1 MSLVKKIIIVFL
13 ALLTVVVASGTA
25 YGNKVYFQV
34 ENVAHSIHRPI
45 EGRQEAEVIENTE
58 PLSLLLLGIAND
70 ARRQT
75 DYRANT
81 IMIATLNPV
90 TKKTTLTSIPRDA
103 YVEIVGQGY
112 EDKINHAHS
121 FGGAKMMIETVE
133 QYLNVPIH
141 HYFSLNMDG
150 MADLVD
156 AIGGITVENDF
167 AFTAEDIYFEE
178 GILDLDGWEALQYT
192 RMRKEDPE
200 GDYGRQRRQREVT
213 EILANELVSLSSVM
227 RIQDL
232 LTIIG
237 ENGETDLTFSQMSQ
251 LFTQYQSA
259 LVTVESYQMAGT
271 GFTGDG
277 FRGEYGISYQ
287 EVSPEEQQATSQRLK
302 SELML
307 D

>member
-1 MSLVKKIIIVFL
+1 
-13 ALLTVVVASGTA
+13 
-25 YGNKVYFQV
+25 
-34 ENVAHSIHRPI
+34 
-45 EGRQEAEVIENTE
+45 
-58 PLSLLLLGIAND
+58 
-70 ARRQT
+70 
-75 DYRANT
+75 
-81 IMIATLNPV
+81 
-90 TKKTTLTSIPRDA
+90 
-103 YVEIVGQGY
+103 VEIVGQGY
-112 EDKINHAHS
+112 QDKINHAHS

-133 QYLNVPIH
+133 QYLDIPIH

-156 AIGGITVENDF
+156 AIGGITVENEF
-167 AFTAEDIYFEE
+167 AFTAEKIDYPE
-178 GILDLDGWEALQYT
+178 GTLELDGWEALQYT
-192 RMRKEDPE
+192 RMRKDDPE

>member
-1 MSLVKKIIIVFL
+1 MSTAKKLIIIFL
-13 ALLTVVVASGTA
+13 VLLTGIISAGTVYA
-25 YGNKVYFQV
+25 IRVYFQV
-34 ENVAHSIHRPI
+34 EDVAHSIHRPI
-45 EGRQEAEVIENTE
+45 EGREEAEVIENAE

-70 ARRQT
+70 SRRKT
-75 DYRANT
+75 DFRANT
-81 IMIATLNPV
+81 IMVATLNPA
-90 TKKTTLTSIPRDA
+90 TRKTTLTSIPRDA

-112 EDKINHAHS
+112 HDKINHAHS

-133 QYLNVPIH
+133 QYLDIPIH

-156 AIGGITVENDF
+156 AIGGITVENEF
-167 AFTAEDIYFEE
+167 AFTAEKIDYPE
-178 GILDLDGWEALQYT
+178 GTLELDGWEALQYT
-192 RMRKEDPE
+192 RMRKDDPE

-237 ENGETDLTFSQMSQ
+237 DNGETDLTFSQMSR

-259 LVTVESYQMAGT
+259 LGTVESYQMAGS

-277 FRGEYGISYQ
+277 FR
-287 EVSPEEQQATSQRLK
+287 
-302 SELML
+302 
-307 D
+307 

>member
-1 MSLVKKIIIVFL
+1 MSTAKKLIIVFL
-13 ALLTVVVASGTA
+13 VLLMGIVSAGTA
-25 YGNKVYFQV
+25 YAIRVYFQV
-34 ENVAHSIHRPI
+34 EDVVESIHRPI
-45 EGRQEAEVIENTE
+45 EGREEAEVIENAE

-70 ARRQT
+70 SRRKT

-81 IMIATLNPV
+81 IMVATLNPA
-90 TKKTTLTSIPRDA
+90 TRKTTLTSIPRDA

-112 EDKINHAHS
+112 QDKINHAHS

-133 QYLNVPIH
+133 QYLDIPIH

-156 AIGGITVENDF
+156 AIGGITVENEF
-167 AFTAEDIYFEE
+167 AFTAEKIDYPE
-178 GILDLDGWEALQYT
+178 GTLELDGWEALQYT
-192 RMRKEDPE
+192 RMRKDDPE

-259 LVTVESYQMAGT
+259 LVTVESYQMAGA

-277 FRGEYGISYQ
+277 FRGEYSISYQ

>member
-1 MSLVKKIIIVFL
+1 MSTAKKLIIIFL
-13 ALLTVVVASGTA
+13 VLLTGIISAGTVYA
-25 YGNKVYFQV
+25 IRVYFQV
-34 ENVAHSIHRPI
+34 EDVAHSIHRPI
-45 EGRQEAEVIENTE
+45 EGREEAEVIENAE

-70 ARRQT
+70 SRRKT
-75 DYRANT
+75 DFRANT
-81 IMIATLNPV
+81 IMVATLNPA
-90 TKKTTLTSIPRDA
+90 TRKTTLTSIPRDA

-112 EDKINHAHS
+112 HDKINHAHS

-133 QYLNVPIH
+133 QYLDIPIH

-156 AIGGITVENDF
+156 AIGGITVENEF
-167 AFTAEDIYFEE
+167 AFTAEKIDYPE
-178 GILDLDGWEALQYT
+178 GTLELDGWEALQYT
-192 RMRKEDPE
+192 RMRKDDPE

-237 ENGETDLTFSQMSQ
+237 DNGETDLTFSQMSR

-259 LVTVESYQMAGT
+259 LGTVESYQMAGS

-277 FRGEYGISYQ
+277 SRGEYGISYQ
-287 EVSPEEQQATSQRLK
+287 EVTPEEQQTTSQRLK
-302 SELML
+302 NELL
-307 D
+307 ID

>member
-1 MSLVKKIIIVFL
+1 
-13 ALLTVVVASGTA
+13 
-25 YGNKVYFQV
+25 
-34 ENVAHSIHRPI
+34 
-45 EGRQEAEVIENTE
+45 
-58 PLSLLLLGIAND
+58 
-70 ARRQT
+70 
-75 DYRANT
+75 
-81 IMIATLNPV
+81 
-90 TKKTTLTSIPRDA
+90 
-103 YVEIVGQGY
+103 
-112 EDKINHAHS
+112 
-121 FGGAKMMIETVE
+121 MIETVE
-133 QYLNVPIH
+133 KYLNVPIH

-259 LVTVESYQMAGT
+259 LVTVESYQMAGSD
-271 GFTGDG
+271 FTGDG

-287 EVSPEEQQATSQRLK
+287 EVSPEEQEATSQRLK

>member
-1 MSLVKKIIIVFL
+1 MSTAKKLIIIFL
-13 ALLTVVVASGTA
+13 VLLTGIISAGTVYA
-25 YGNKVYFQV
+25 IRVYFQV
-34 ENVAHSIHRPI
+34 EDVAHSIHRPI
-45 EGRQEAEVIENTE
+45 EGREEAEVIENAE

-70 ARRQT
+70 SRRKT
-75 DYRANT
+75 DFRANT
-81 IMIATLNPV
+81 IMVATLNPA
-90 TKKTTLTSIPRDA
+90 TRKTTLTSIPRDA

-112 EDKINHAHS
+112 HDKINHAHS

-133 QYLNVPIH
+133 QYLDIPIH

-156 AIGGITVENDF
+156 AIGGITVENEF
-167 AFTAEDIYFEE
+167 AFTAEKIDYPE
-178 GILDLDGWEALQYT
+178 GTLELDGWEALQYT
-192 RMRKEDPE
+192 RMRKDDPE

-237 ENGETDLTFSQMSQ
+237 DNGETDLTFSQMSR

-259 LVTVESYQMAGT
+259 LGTVESYQMAGI

-277 FRGEYGISYQ
+277 FRGEYRISYQ
-287 EVSPEEQQATSQRLK
+287 EVTPEEQQTTSQRLK
-302 SELML
+302 NELL
-307 D
+307 ID

>member
-1 MSLVKKIIIVFL
+1 MSTAKKLIIIFL
-13 ALLTVVVASGTA
+13 VLLTGIISAGTVYA
-25 YGNKVYFQV
+25 IRVYFQV
-34 ENVAHSIHRPI
+34 EDVAHSIHRPI
-45 EGRQEAEVIENTE
+45 EGREEAEVIENAE

-70 ARRQT
+70 SRRKT
-75 DYRANT
+75 DFRANT
-81 IMIATLNPV
+81 IMVATLNPA
-90 TKKTTLTSIPRDA
+90 TRKTTLTSIPRDA

-112 EDKINHAHS
+112 HDKINHAHS

-133 QYLNVPIH
+133 QYLDIPIH

-156 AIGGITVENDF
+156 AIGGITVENEF
-167 AFTAEDIYFEE
+167 AFTAEKIDYPE
-178 GILDLDGWEALQYT
+178 GTLELDGWEALQYT
-192 RMRKEDPE
+192 RMRKDDPE

-237 ENGETDLTFSQMSQ
+237 DNGETDLTFSQMSR

-259 LVTVESYQMAGT
+259 LGTVESYQMAGS

-277 FRGEYGISYQ
+277 FRGEYRISYQ
-287 EVSPEEQQATSQRLK
+287 EVTPEEQQTTSQRLK
-302 SELML
+302 NELL
-307 D
+307 ID